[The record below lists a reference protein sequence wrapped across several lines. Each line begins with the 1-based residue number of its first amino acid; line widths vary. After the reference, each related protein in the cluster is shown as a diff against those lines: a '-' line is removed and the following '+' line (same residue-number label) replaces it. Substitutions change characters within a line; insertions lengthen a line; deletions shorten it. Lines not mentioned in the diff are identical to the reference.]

1 MKTRLSSLLLALSC
15 LTLAGCEDDS
25 TWLVKTTDGPMEITR
40 IVNPKTYEE
49 ITTAALDQLILI
61 QGENLN
67 NVATVFI
74 NDVEAVK
81 PDDMIPVN
89 GSILVR
95 VPYVVPTAVDNKIKL
110 TDKQGRNVEYP
121 LEVTVPELVVEKMN
135 CEYTPAG
142 STMVISGS
150 YFDLYGMTPDNG
162 VVRFGDVETPILA
175 ANKTSVSV
183 QVPGNAPANSKVT
196 LVSDITTAECPGKYK
211 DSDCLLQTFEDNTW
225 NDTYKIAYVAGPN
238 DPDHGEST
246 DPAGISGK
254 YMRYHN
260 TYVGGWAWQGF
271 DWPLINNRPAD
282 FDTNAAA
289 YAIKFECYA
298 VRELADPILMIIP
311 IEGGQSDY
319 RWGEDATFPTGE
331 WRTCTIPLTETV
343 ADMASWVNTAQAQF
357 VFHAAGT
364 LKESYWCI
372 DNVRI
377 SKIK

>member
-1 MKTRLSSLLLALSC
+1 MKTRLLSLFIALSC
-15 LTLAGCEDDS
+15 LTYAGCEDDS
-25 TWLVKTTDGPMEITR
+25 TWLVKTTDGPMEISR
-40 IVNPKTYEE
+40 IVNPKTYEPVSV
-49 ITTAALDQLILI
+49 AALDQLILVE
-61 QGENLN
+61 GKNLN
-67 NVATVFI
+67 NVATIFI

-81 PDDMIPVN
+81 PTDMIPVN

-95 VPYVVPTAVDNKIKL
+95 VPYIVPTVVDNKIKL

-121 LEVTVPELVVEKMN
+121 LEVTVPELVVSGMS
-135 CEYTPAG
+135 CEYAPAG
-142 STMVISGS
+142 STLVISGS
-150 YFDLYGMTPDNG
+150 YFDLYGMTPDSG
-162 VVRFGDVETPILA
+162 VVRFGDVETPIVA
-175 ANKTSVSV
+175 ANKTSVTV
-183 QVPGNAPANSKVT
+183 QVPGNAPANSKLT
-196 LVSDITTAECPGKYK
+196 LVSDIMTAECPGKYK
-211 DSDCLLQTFEDNTW
+211 DSDCLLQTFEGNSW
-225 NDTYKIAYVAGPN
+225 NDTYKIAYVSGPN
-238 DPDHGEST
+238 DPDHGEAD

-271 DWPLINNRPAD
+271 DWPLIGNRPAD
-282 FDTNAAA
+282 FDTNAAD

-298 VRELADPILMIIP
+298 VKALADPILMIIP

-319 RWGEDATFPTGE
+319 RWGGDETFPTGE

-343 ADMASWVNTAQAQF
+343 ADIASWINTAQAQF

-364 LKESYWCI
+364 MKESYWCI